1 MIKVMI
7 LYPNANDNWFD
18 KNYYMNKHIPLL
30 QNCLGPYG
38 LENFEFETGVAGLNG
53 PAPFIATG
61 ILTFST
67 IDQFQ
72 KGMEA
77 EGKTLMDD
85 IPNYTR
91 DFVVQVG
98 ETVNILQE
106 A

>member
-1 MIKVMI
+1 M
-7 LYPNANDNWFD
+7 
-18 KNYYMNKHIPLL
+18 
-30 QNCLGPYG
+30 GPYG
-38 LENFEFETGVAGLNG
+38 LEDFEVETGIAGLNG
-53 PAPFIATG
+53 PAPFLAVG
-61 ILTFST
+61 ILTFSS
-67 IDQFQ
+67 IEQFQ

-98 ETVNILQE
+98 ETVEIMQE